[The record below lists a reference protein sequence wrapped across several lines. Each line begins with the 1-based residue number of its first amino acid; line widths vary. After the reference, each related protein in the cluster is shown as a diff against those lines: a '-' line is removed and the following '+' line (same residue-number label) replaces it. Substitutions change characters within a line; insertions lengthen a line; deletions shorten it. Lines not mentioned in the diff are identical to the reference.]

1 MNKPRRIHYWLQER
15 SFLIISIL
23 IIIVSI
29 LIVWFITVG
38 SSNNENFVIWVAVIS
53 AFFAAISAIANL
65 LSAFETQ
72 KERVN
77 SERPYVYGYF
87 DTKNSRM
94 IYFVIQNFGNSP
106 AFDISIDFE
115 IAPIDYA
122 QRSLGEISL
131 FSKPISFMA
140 PSQMYV
146 NLVNSGPALL
156 GSDNIK
162 KYSYTI
168 NYYSFNRER
177 YTEKIEID
185 LSFLADLTL
194 QENVVEK
201 EIISIRR
208 DFDKISTDLNRLKGI
223 HSDIAE
229 KLNKKSLRPG
239 KLTLEDSYTKR
250 K

>member
-1 MNKPRRIHYWLQER
+1 MNKSRRIHYWLQER

-131 FSKPISFMA
+131 FSKPISFML
-140 PSQMYV
+140 
-146 NLVNSGPALL
+146 LV
-156 GSDNIK
+156 K
-162 KYSYTI
+162 CM
-168 NYYSFNRER
+168 
-177 YTEKIEID
+177 
-185 LSFLADLTL
+185 LT
-194 QENVVEK
+194 
-201 EIISIRR
+201 
-208 DFDKISTDLNRLKGI
+208 
-223 HSDIAE
+223 
-229 KLNKKSLRPG
+229 
-239 KLTLEDSYTKR
+239 
-250 K
+250 